1 MARPQKTNADYFSHD
16 TGMRNDLK
24 IKAIRR
30 KFGLEGYAIW
40 CMMLEVLTDSDNLE
54 LEYNETELELIS
66 ADFDIDAEK
75 LKAIIDYC
83 VSPLR
88 ILAVENGFLF
98 SETLKKRLDSLF
110 QKRKR
115 QQKIVIDVD
124 NSKKYEFT
132 NVLAVDNT
140 HSKVKESKVNK
151 IKVNESKENT
161 NSEEN
166 QLVFF
171 ENTDIHFSILEFF
184 GFTEMRNPDKLQQIS
199 IFLNILFTDG
209 RINQFTDQFE
219 AYRLYKEKSSTA
231 KHSFPR
237 FLGTIET
244 RYLDGGW
251 NQENWTD
258 RLNAIAKRESSDS
271 PFNSEKTQSLRERIV
286 NGKD

>member
-115 QQKIVIDVD
+115 QHKIAVPRYSACYAAGS
-124 NSKKYEFT
+124 NGYFT
-132 NVLAVDNT
+132 V
-140 HSKVKESKVNK
+140 
-151 IKVNESKENT
+151 
-161 NSEEN
+161 
-166 QLVFF
+166 
-171 ENTDIHFSILEFF
+171 
-184 GFTEMRNPDKLQQIS
+184 R
-199 IFLNILFTDG
+199 
-209 RINQFTDQFE
+209 
-219 AYRLYKEKSSTA
+219 
-231 KHSFPR
+231 
-237 FLGTIET
+237 
-244 RYLDGGW
+244 
-251 NQENWTD
+251 
-258 RLNAIAKRESSDS
+258 
-271 PFNSEKTQSLRERIV
+271 
-286 NGKD
+286 